1 MSEDTTAARYSIK
14 FEREHANVKI
24 SYDVSVPVD
33 GPALLSQFQVT
44 VDGADL
50 IGNFE
55 SGQTR
60 FMSVQYHTLA
70 HPDQDAT
77 VSFTLTTN
85 EGWNA
90 SDDDVLRGNKTYDD
104 AEFSS

>member
-1 MSEDTTAARYSIK
+1 MSEDTTAATYSIK
-14 FEREHANVKI
+14 FEKDHANVKV
-24 SYDVSVPVD
+24 SYDVSVPID

-60 FMSVQYHTLA
+60 FTSVQFHTLA

-77 VSFTLTTN
+77 VSFTVTTN

-90 SDDDVLRGNKTYDD
+90 SDDDVLRGNKTFDD
-104 AEFSS
+104 AEFSG